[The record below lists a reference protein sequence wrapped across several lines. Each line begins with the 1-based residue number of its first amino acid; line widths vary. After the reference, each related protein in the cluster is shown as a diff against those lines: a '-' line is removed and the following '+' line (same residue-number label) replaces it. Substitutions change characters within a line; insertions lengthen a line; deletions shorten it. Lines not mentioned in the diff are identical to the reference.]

1 MKYFTGS
8 GIQLGQRIS
17 ILSELLSTKV
27 EPPRIWYNQ
36 SYPTT
41 PRLLESL
48 RFCVLEVQ
56 EHLETFFDRKDHVTE
71 VNLSPNK
78 INYQKKLRNKIQFLN
93 VSVLGIYKIIV

>member
-71 VNLSPNK
+71 VNLPQKLSK
-78 INYQKKLRNKIQFLN
+78 KKLRIKIQFFECFSAWNL
-93 VSVLGIYKIIV
+93 

>member
-1 MKYFTGS
+1 MKSIAVAKNAMRYFTGA

-36 SYPTT
+36 SFPTT

-48 RFCVLEVQ
+48 RACMLEAQ
-56 EHLETFFDRKDHVTE
+56 EHLETFFDRKDHVME
-71 VNLSPNK
+71 VW
-78 INYQKKLRNKIQFLN
+78 YRNFHFFF
-93 VSVLGIYKIIV
+93 